1 MSVKRNGRRSRA
13 LSHKFVSCTHA
24 VAGRQTALQA
34 EVETFGGRFRRGQ
47 KTHAEQEHARACNTA
62 SWMPAFA
69 GMTLLFSLH
78 LRGGL
83 LSCYYG
89 RVLIFFF
96 LSLLV
101 FPASCFAQYPSSYL
115 NVTLSELQAGLSKVS
130 GPVTF
135 TPRPGNSQGTQ
146 EVRLPESA
154 GTVQAAGSPGNLSVV
169 VLWLPVAASG
179 KFASAKSRPY
189 LVAFV
194 GVFTGESDPVAR
206 WIEQVLE
213 RALVEK
219 ATTPHL
225 ESQLFDERQL
235 KVTYVPTLSPPML
248 SITVE
253 GSGQGGPQ

>member
-1 MSVKRNGRRSRA
+1 
-13 LSHKFVSCTHA
+13 
-24 VAGRQTALQA
+24 
-34 EVETFGGRFRRGQ
+34 
-47 KTHAEQEHARACNTA
+47 
-62 SWMPAFA
+62 
-69 GMTLLFSLH
+69 
-78 LRGGL
+78 
-83 LSCYYG
+83 
-89 RVLIFFF
+89 
-96 LSLLV
+96 LSLLSFTV
-101 FPASCFAQYPSSYL
+101 SSFAQFASSYL

-169 VLWLPVAASG
+169 VLWLPVAATG
-179 KFASAKSRPY
+179 KFASTKSRPY

-194 GVFTGESDPVAR
+194 EVFTRESDPVVL

-213 RALVEK
+213 RALAEK
-219 ATTPHL
+219 GNTPHL

-248 SITVE
+248 SMTVE
-253 GSGQGGPQ
+253 DSGQGAPR